1 MSFSQ
6 SRRASLGIGS
16 TPKLNRRLEL
26 RKLFDEIDTDRNG
39 ALSVAELHAEIT
51 RNAPLHDFFAAVY
64 AKEEELF
71 AAMDTNG
78 DGVITWEEFMVGR
91 CSLSYRSTFSMTTC
105 QQPAATSPATIL
117 PHNHVAASSR
127 ARSSSMTSRL
137 TPWEALQSQVATLGG
152 TSAGVWSSQARTA
165 PWTCRC
171 ESSR

>member
-1 MSFSQ
+1 MSVAQ

-39 ALSVAELHAEIT
+39 ALSIAELHAEII

-91 CSLSYRSTFSMTTC
+91 CSLSRHLFRDYPTSTQLSSTC
-105 QQPAATSPATIL
+105 VHPPSQPFRYL
-117 PHNHVAASSR
+117 V
-127 ARSSSMTSRL
+127 L
-137 TPWEALQSQVATLGG
+137 
-152 TSAGVWSSQARTA
+152 
-165 PWTCRC
+165 C
-171 ESSR
+171 